1 MCILQGSKTCPASFA
16 ISKTSIIV
24 FFSIFHCG
32 KVDRPKTNKAEV
44 VKEQTHIVL
53 FVIVILDSIKTL
65 TRQISL
71 DKTI

>member
-24 FFSIFHCG
+24 FSSLSCG

-44 VKEQTHIVL
+44 VKEQTHIVF

-71 DKTI
+71 DKAI